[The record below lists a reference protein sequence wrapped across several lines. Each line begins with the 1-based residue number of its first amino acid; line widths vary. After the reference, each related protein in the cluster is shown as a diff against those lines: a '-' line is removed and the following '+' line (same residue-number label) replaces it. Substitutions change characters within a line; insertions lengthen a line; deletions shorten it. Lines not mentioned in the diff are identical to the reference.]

1 MINTDR
7 STLYRLDILNEQQQR
22 VSYQQSTKKKIDDG
36 SDDSVV
42 YSKQLFLEDKLNVY
56 DGLKTQVQNTTAQNK
71 VSDSTLAAIKKQ
83 LDEIKDEI
91 IKGRNDT
98 NDDISRKSIA
108 TQIEGAK
115 ENLFTLVN
123 ERVQDEYI
131 FSGSETNE
139 QAFTQDANGKVTYNG
154 NTTLRKSAVE
164 VNSYRERGVTGLDIM
179 SYTTTSGVSGQ
190 PLSFKEGERII
201 DENGRE
207 WKLNAAQ
214 TVLVEYDEDG
224 KSTKNFIEV
233 NTTGE
238 SPNKVHEIASLP
250 TNEDGSEKTFI
261 AKHNT
266 FDAIDDAIKALK
278 NNDGDGM
285 STALENLNNAWNAA
299 NTAHGVLGAR
309 NATFN
314 AAEERITTKTT
325 HFDVLA
331 IQNNDADLTK
341 VAIESQQ
348 LQLIYTSL
356 YSSISKASKL
366 SLVNYLS

>member
-22 VSYQQSTKKKIDDG
+22 ITYQQSTKKKIDDG

-42 YSKQLFLEDKLNVY
+42 YSQQLFLEDKLNVY
-56 DGLKTQVQNTTAQNK
+56 DGLKTQIQNTTAQND
-71 VSDSTLAAIKKQ
+71 VSDSTLANIKKL
-83 LDEIKDEI
+83 LDTIKQEIV
-91 IKGRNDT
+91 KGRNDT

-115 ENLFTLVN
+115 ENLYTLVN

-179 SYTTTSGVSGQ
+179 SYKTTAGVSGQ

-233 NTTGE
+233 KTTGE

-250 TNEDGSEKTFI
+250 TNEDGSEKTFT

-278 NNDGDGM
+278 NNDGDAM
-285 STALENLNNAWNAA
+285 STALESLNNAWNAA
-299 NTAHGVLGAR
+299 NTAHGELGAR
-309 NATFN
+309 NATFE